1 MSNISNLKDFKG
13 EDLFVELEK
22 IYNQD
27 EKSREKLV
35 RKLIHTTNKR
45 AFFTIDE
52 NGKIKRKAG
61 NYLLFMSVFEE
72 DDEKFL
78 RYFRELIDFSEQ
90 DSLKEKSLSRIQNI
104 DTTTIKKNIIKLII
118 NGKVE
123 YAIKYLYELYKRD
136 EKEFFKYISEVVLMD
151 NMDFEKTIY
160 IYSMKKYFEKYGYS
174 LEVFYYVMSYI
185 IKARFDLYEYE
196 NIQIV
201 EGITKKS
208 LKERLKNNL
217 EKYKNKDGLKVVGYL
232 KVLEEETYENEK
244 IYLSILNS
252 RMNKIENMEGLK
264 KLTDIEEK
272 VFEILMK

>member
-1 MSNISNLKDFKG
+1 MNNISNLKDFKG
-13 EDLFVELEK
+13 ENLFVELEK

-27 EKSREKLV
+27 EKSREKFV
-35 RKLIHTTNKR
+35 RQFIHTTNKR

-52 NGKIKRKAG
+52 NGRIKRKTR
-61 NYLLFMSVFEE
+61 NYLLTMSVFEE

-78 RYFRELIDFSEQ
+78 RYFYELIDFSEQ

-104 DTTTIKKNIIKLII
+104 DTADMKKNIIKLII

-136 EKEFFKYISEVVLMD
+136 EKEFFKYISEIVLMD

-174 LEVFYYVMSYI
+174 LEIFYYVMSYI

-201 EGITKKS
+201 EGITKES
-208 LKERLKNNL
+208 LKERVKNSL
-217 EKYKNKDGLKVVGYL
+217 EKYKNKNGLKVAGYL

-252 RMNKIENMEGLK
+252 RMNKIENTDNLE